1 MIGVSMKDYSDTSKS
16 VRDQSGRTQE
26 TPKMGGLS
34 KCVLA
39 LGAII
44 SVATA
49 LDYFIEGPIKTKEN
63 LFYAG
68 ATSNRPDK
76 ILIFKENPD
85 DLNSSF
91 SIEGN
96 PKGLV
101 KGERYNIEYEG
112 QYVLPNKLRDIL
124 PSD

>member
-1 MIGVSMKDYSDTSKS
+1 MKDYSDIPKS
-16 VRDQSGRTQE
+16 VEYQSGRTQE
-26 TPKMGGLS
+26 TPKTGGLF

-49 LDYFIEGPIKTKEN
+49 LDYFIEGPTRTKQN

-68 ATSNRPDK
+68 ATLDRPDK
-76 ILIFKENPD
+76 ILMFKENQD
-85 DLNSSF
+85 DLNSCF

-96 PKGLV
+96 PKGLT
-101 KGERYNIEYEG
+101 KGRKYNIKYEG
-112 QYVLPNKLRDIL
+112 QYVLPNKLKDIS
-124 PSD
+124 PSN